1 MGREG
6 SSVVIL
12 QPRHENYLLWLL
24 EKFPRYL
31 QLKESI
37 FTFLFSPH
45 KRILECWVCKAI
57 SFYMDVVSGETS
69 TLNCKSAQ
77 DLKYLAQ
84 QWGPCWGQKPKPP
97 RPLRTC
103 FFCLSL
109 GHPVN
114 IQFLLQQLLSLLD
127 VSIWFGIFPG
137 GQHPHQDT
145 CQAEQNAIT
154 WRTVAAA
161 SCLHRGGFLSAS
173 AEHNGLLH

>member
-1 MGREG
+1 M
-6 SSVVIL
+6 VIL

-45 KRILECWVCKAI
+45 KRILECWVCKTI

-69 TLNCKSAQ
+69 TLNCKSTQ

-114 IQFLLQQLLSLLD
+114 IQFLLHYFFIHLFHSLHSFIAVVVIIGCFD
-127 VSIWFGIFPG
+127 MIWHFSRG
-137 GQHPHQDT
+137 
-145 CQAEQNAIT
+145 
-154 WRTVAAA
+154 AA
-161 SCLHRGGFLSAS
+161 SPSGHMPGRAECHYVENGCCCELPPSRGISLCKC
-173 AEHNGLLH
+173 